1 MLILTCNFTYAFIIF
16 FLLSLLFDVNQA
28 IDTVLIGILLSHVT
42 LL

>member
-1 MLILTCNFTYAFIIF
+1 MQLYLCFYHF

-28 IDTVLIGILLSHVT
+28 IYTVLIGILLSHVT